1 MLCVGL
7 VKKNP
12 IIYINYIMGAIS
24 FLFYNMSK
32 PPINLEFSKSFM
44 QMKNRGQ
51 DDTQVVIENGPIINN
66 LNISQISSYLSKR
79 EIAEYK
85 PMTFHYGYHRMSVN
99 DMTIDGSQPFD
110 DPILCK
116 LLKYPEL
123 RSRPKRKLLCNGEIY
138 NYKNLVES
146 ENFTDRDIQS
156 TSDVEVILPL
166 YIKSVE
172 TLRDPELALR
182 NCLDKLCGD
191 YSFVLTENTTS
202 FNTKQ
207 INIFAVRDPFG
218 SKPLYMVKYV
228 PVKQESNKSDIFYMF
243 TSELKG
249 IPRELLNHPEYH
261 ITEVPPGTYWS
272 FNNSVVRGGDEF
284 IRYYDFNNFS
294 SLQTCTLKT
303 ADQETI
309 SSIHDNI
316 KQLIRTSVISRYK
329 LSERAVGVLLS
340 GGFDSCII
348 LSILIKYK
356 CEIGDTTPIHAFT
369 IGDDDNKDV
378 VLAQDHVTSL
388 ENHYGIDIHHHV
400 INIKDFNLIREE
412 LPKIVGY
419 LETYDS
425 TTIEKSIPFVF
436 LLKYIAKM
444 TDVKILLTGDGLDE
458 LCGYREFLN
467 LDDAQFQEK
476 SVQLLKNISKYDLLR
491 CDKIA
496 GSFGLELRQ
505 PFLDVS
511 FVEYILSIHPKLK
524 RAQMSGYSKDPVEK
538 YIIRKS
544 FDNNGIS
551 DDFYIKS
558 EILWCN
564 RQDITRSFNDMKNQ
578 LQEYFDTIYNDM
590 DFLNLLQLESQ
601 SSKTLPKTKGEI
613 YYKKIFNALYPNMNN
628 ILNHEWEF
636 LWN

>member
-1 MLCVGL
+1 
-7 VKKNP
+7 
-12 IIYINYIMGAIS
+12 
-24 FLFYNMSK
+24 
-32 PPINLEFSKSFM
+32 
-44 QMKNRGQ
+44 
-51 DDTQVVIENGPIINN
+51 
-66 LNISQISSYLSKR
+66 
-79 EIAEYK
+79 
-85 PMTFHYGYHRMSVN
+85 
-99 DMTIDGSQPFD
+99 
-110 DPILCK
+110 
-116 LLKYPEL
+116 
-123 RSRPKRKLLCNGEIY
+123 
-138 NYKNLVES
+138 
-146 ENFTDRDIQS
+146 
-156 TSDVEVILPL
+156 
-166 YIKSVE
+166 
-172 TLRDPELALR
+172 
-182 NCLDKLCGD
+182 
-191 YSFVLTENTTS
+191 
-202 FNTKQ
+202 
-207 INIFAVRDPFG
+207 
-218 SKPLYMVKYV
+218 
-228 PVKQESNKSDIFYMF
+228 
-243 TSELKG
+243 
-249 IPRELLNHPEYH
+249 
-261 ITEVPPGTYWS
+261 
-272 FNNSVVRGGDEF
+272 
-284 IRYYDFNNFS
+284 
-294 SLQTCTLKT
+294 
-303 ADQETI
+303 
-309 SSIHDNI
+309 
-316 KQLIRTSVISRYK
+316 
-329 LSERAVGVLLS
+329 
-340 GGFDSCII
+340 

-356 CEIGDTTPIHAFT
+356 CEIGDRTPIHAFT
-369 IGDDDNKDV
+369 IGDDNNKDV
-378 VLAQDHVTSL
+378 VLAQDHVMSL
-388 ENHYGIDIHHHV
+388 ENQYGIDIHHHV

-419 LETYDS
+419 LETYDA

-436 LLKYIAKM
+436 LLKYISKM

-458 LCGYREFLN
+458 LCGYQEFLN
-467 LDDAQFQEK
+467 LDDTQFQEK